1 MEITPEIIDI
11 GTLKSN
17 ENIIELKR
25 DPSFSSEI
33 NIDTDNIS
41 TRPSVNFGSGIELL
55 MNDKKISGSGSN
67 GSGNKNRHI
76 DSIGIDDITD
86 LENELNNLSDTI
98 KIEDEP
104 VRLQASGQEPG
115 GASVSGG
122 ASDGAQ
128 QDKPKPKNSI
138 FSSLFNT
145 DADDGTAVKPIRDDN
160 DLGKKTAEYGES
172 STWDGYGKFNNVPL
186 SQGVAEKP
194 KLTKEE
200 ELREKFKYLRKLEAL
215 EKKGAGLTQK
225 YSMDSNLDE
234 MIGEYEM
241 IIAEKEKSNSMKFQ
255 GKMLMAAITGI
266 EFLNNKFDPFDI
278 KLDGWAEQ
286 LNENI
291 EDYDEIFGELHEKY
305 KSKAS
310 MSPELRLL
318 FQLGGSAMMVHMT
331 NTMFKSSMP
340 GMDDIMRQNPDLMK
354 EFTKAAVNTM
364 GESNPGFGGFMN
376 NIMGN
381 KKDDMPN
388 VNLGPPPAPVET
400 KLPERSMRGSPPQFS
415 MNNRP
420 DITSAR
426 DGIDINMNSAP
437 FGRESSM
444 AQATAQTQAPASK
457 RPEMRGPSVAPG
469 QQSINNILSGLKTRP
484 STNQDNE
491 RDPDTLSTIS
501 IEDLKGIKDLTSS
514 KFPKSKR
521 KQKSDKN
528 TISLDI

>member
-1 MEITPEIIDI
+1 
-11 GTLKSN
+11 
-17 ENIIELKR
+17 
-25 DPSFSSEI
+25 
-33 NIDTDNIS
+33 
-41 TRPSVNFGSGIELL
+41 
-55 MNDKKISGSGSN
+55 MNDKKFSGG
-67 GSGNKNRHI
+67 GGGNKARSTSI
-76 DSIGIDDITD
+76 DIDDITD
-86 LENELNNLSDTI
+86 LENELNNLADTV
-98 KIEDEP
+98 KFDEP
-104 VRLQASGQEPG
+104 SREKS
-115 GASVSGG
+115 S
-122 ASDGAQ
+122 
-128 QDKPKPKNSI
+128 KSI
-138 FSSLFNT
+138 FSNLFNVEPPT
-145 DADDGTAVKPIRDDN
+145 PTNTRQETQPAMEEIN
-160 DLGKKTAEYGES
+160 LGKKTAEYGETK
-172 STWDGYGKFNNVPL
+172 TWDGYGKFNNVPIT
-186 SQGVAEKP
+186 QETQEKP

-215 EKKGAGLTQK
+215 EKKGASLTQK

-278 KLDGWAEQ
+278 KIDGWAEQ
-286 LNENI
+286 LNENM

-376 NIMGN
+376 NIMGGRGN
-381 KKDDMPN
+381 GAQDDMPN

-400 KLPERSMRGSPPQFS
+400 KLPERSNRDRPYPT
-415 MNNRP
+415 NNRP
-420 DITSAR
+420 DISSAR
-426 DGIDINMNSAP
+426 EGIDINMNSAP
-437 FGRESSM
+437 FEKQSR
-444 AQATAQTQAPASK
+444 
-457 RPEMRGPSVAPG
+457 RPEMRGPSTAAP
-469 QQSINNILSGLKTRP
+469 QSINNILSGLKTRP
-484 STNQDNE
+484 SQPTQQPQTNKDM
-491 RDPDTLSTIS
+491 DDVLSTIS
-501 IEDLKGIKDLTSS
+501 IDDLKGMSGLTST
-514 KFPKSKR
+514 KLPKSKR

-528 TISLDI
+528 IVSLDI